1 VYTRLPEDATIM
13 DIGHPR
19 GNDVNRL
26 DDAKVEH
33 LRNGLRL
40 LRIAK
45 EQGLTDNLLARER
58 EIRREATTIADPALR
73 AEVLKQCDDLLDK

>member
-1 VYTRLPEDATIM
+1 M
-13 DIGHPR
+13 
-19 GNDVNRL
+19 NRL
-26 DDAKVEH
+26 DDAKVAY

-58 EIRREATTIADPALR
+58 EIRRGVLAISEAKLR
-73 AEVLKQCDDLLDK
+73 AELLKQCDDLLDS

>member
-1 VYTRLPEDATIM
+1 MREVGVTHEM
-13 DIGHPR
+13 
-19 GNDVNRL
+19 NRL
-26 DDAKVEH
+26 DDAKVAY

-58 EIRREATTIADPALR
+58 EIRREVLAISEAKLR
-73 AEVLKQCDDLLDK
+73 AELLKQCDDLLDS